1 MEEERARSYLSAERC
16 GVRPVPE
23 DAGASAASGTQYE
36 PYYLS
41 SLVKCVCVWGGG
53 GGVGISEVIVR
64 HRGLL

>member
-36 PYYLS
+36 PDMLS
-41 SLVKCVCVWGGG
+41 TLVKCVCVCVCVCVCMCVCVCWH
-53 GGVGISEVIVR
+53 E
-64 HRGLL
+64 